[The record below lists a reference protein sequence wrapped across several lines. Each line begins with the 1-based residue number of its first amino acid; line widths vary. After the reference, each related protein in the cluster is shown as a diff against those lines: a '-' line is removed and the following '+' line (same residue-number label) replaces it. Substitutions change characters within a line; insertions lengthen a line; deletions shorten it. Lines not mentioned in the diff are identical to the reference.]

1 LEDFHQMQPA
11 KNLAHWIT
19 EKFFVAGAV
28 FGFLALL
35 TVGGTAQAA
44 AAPAPQAPVIAAP
57 AGQANYIIGPGDSLQ
72 VFVWKN
78 AELST
83 TVPVR
88 PDGRISIPLVE
99 DIECAGKT
107 PTQLARD
114 LEERLKKYVVDPTVT
129 VIVHG
134 FVGPY
139 TEQIRIVGEAA
150 QPKALP
156 YRSNMSVLDAMIEVG
171 GLAKA
176 ASGNRAT
183 LVRRVN
189 GQQTSTRIRLADLL
203 EDGDLTA
210 NAALQPGDIIIIPQT
225 FF

>member
-1 LEDFHQMQPA
+1 MQHA
-11 KNLAHWIT
+11 R
-19 EKFFVAGAV
+19 FFGRWTARVRTLIAV
-28 FGFLALL
+28 LIVALL
-35 TVGGTAQAA
+35 GFPAATETAEAA
-44 AAPAPQAPVIAAP
+44 AAPPAPNAAP
-57 AGQANYIIGPGDSLQ
+57 SQIGSNYVIGAGDSLQ

-78 AELST
+78 PELST

-114 LEERLKKYVVDPTVT
+114 IEDRLKKYVVDPTVT
-129 VIVHG
+129 VIVNQ

-139 TEQIRIVGEAA
+139 TQQIRIVGEAL
-150 QPKALP
+150 QPRALP
-156 YRSNMSVLDAMIEVG
+156 YRANMSVLDAMIAAG
-171 GLAKA
+171 GLTPY

-183 LVRRVN
+183 LVRTVN
-189 GQQTSTRIRLADLL
+189 GQQTSSRVRLDDLL
-203 EDGDLTA
+203 KDGDVSA
-210 NAALQPGDIIIIPQT
+210 NVPLQPGDIIIIPQS

>member
-1 LEDFHQMQPA
+1 MQRA
-11 KNLAHWIT
+11 RKSAHWMY
-19 EKFFVAGAV
+19 EKFFVAGAI
-28 FGFLALL
+28 FGFLVFL
-35 TVGGTAQAA
+35 TVAGAAQ
-44 AAPAPQAPVIAAP
+44 AAPAPVAAP
-57 AGQANYIIGPGDSLQ
+57 ASQTNYIIGPGDSLQ

-78 AELST
+78 PELST
-83 TVPVR
+83 SVPVR

-114 LEERLKKYVVDPTVT
+114 VEERLKKYVVDPIVT

-156 YRSNMSVLDAMIEVG
+156 YRANMSVLDAMIEVG
-171 GLAKA
+171 GLGKA

-203 EDGDLTA
+203 KDGDLSA
-210 NAALQPGDIIIIPQT
+210 NTALQPGDIIIIPQT

>member
-1 LEDFHQMQPA
+1 MQRA

-35 TVGGTAQAA
+35 TMGGTAQAAA
-44 AAPAPQAPVIAAP
+44 AAPAPQAPAIAVP
-57 AGQANYIIGPGDSLQ
+57 AGQTNYIIGPGDSLQ
-72 VFVWKN
+72 IFVWKN
-78 AELST
+78 PELST
-83 TVPVR
+83 SVPVR

-114 LEERLKKYVVDPTVT
+114 VEERLKKYVVDPTVT

-134 FVGPY
+134 FIGPY

-210 NAALQPGDIIIIPQT
+210 NTALQPGDIIIIPQT